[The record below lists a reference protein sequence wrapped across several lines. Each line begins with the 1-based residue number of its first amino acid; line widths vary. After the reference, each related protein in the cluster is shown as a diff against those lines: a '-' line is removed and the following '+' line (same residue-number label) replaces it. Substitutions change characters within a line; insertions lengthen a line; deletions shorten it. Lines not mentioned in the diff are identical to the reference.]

1 MVKMTSVWGLSAK
14 LGVMGIAL
22 LVGEAHALSERE
34 GQDIY
39 RRGQYE
45 EAIEYWKKAAEAG
58 DAGSAYRLS
67 EEFFDA
73 KVVKRDIGLAFK
85 YLKQAAEKADP
96 RALTDLA
103 SLYDY
108 GTGVPMNRERAAQL
122 YLQAA
127 RLGMPAA
134 MFNIASMLEAGE
146 GIDQNKIEAYKFY
159 LLSRDQGFAPF
170 ANKALEQMASEMTA
184 EQLAEAESR
193 ADNFIPETP

>member
-1 MVKMTSVWGLSAK
+1 MGLVCQAWCN
-14 LGVMGIAL
+14 GDCPF
-22 LVGEAHALSERE
+22 VGEAHALSERE

-134 MFNIASMLEAGE
+134 MLT
-146 GIDQNKIEAYKFY
+146 
-159 LLSRDQGFAPF
+159 LPPCWR
-170 ANKALEQMASEMTA
+170 
-184 EQLAEAESR
+184 LARVSTR
-193 ADNFIPETP
+193 IK